1 MCRPCMIMF
10 YTQMRL
16 PNQTGVGCF
25 QKHHC
30 LFVVGAQYVF
40 VDVGDLFEAESLP
53 PRTLLLTPKLIIAV
67 ATCHYLN
74 SYHMAVTVLKIISFK
89 CSLSNLSGSKAEALN
104 YFAVLTHNEISDQD
118 YFHCLFGTF
127 EELRHLHYRQQIT
140 GSPQSCSRKQIPT
153 WDCDSAL
160 THAQLCPVTLLQRCL
175 AKGTAKALWN
185 VLFWN
190 ILTSHLGFSL
200 PELLPLHAVGLTS
213 EHSASGCRSCGNWK
227 EIPAS
232 RVVSQRD
239 CLLTPRT

>member
-1 MCRPCMIMF
+1 MSMADKANLRVVESIWSYLDQPRITTVFSEVGLEWMGSRKIKQLAKMCRPCMIMF

-153 WDCDSAL
+153 
-160 THAQLCPVTLLQRCL
+160 
-175 AKGTAKALWN
+175 
-185 VLFWN
+185 
-190 ILTSHLGFSL
+190 
-200 PELLPLHAVGLTS
+200 
-213 EHSASGCRSCGNWK
+213 
-227 EIPAS
+227 
-232 RVVSQRD
+232 
-239 CLLTPRT
+239 